1 MTYHLF
7 TKPEADIHQGMPKLE
22 WQNKK
27 ATSFFE
33 FWPTPI
39 IYLPVVIQWLYL
51 SLRHRSLSLPLIA
64 NPSIPF
70 AGMVGESKSSVLELA
85 GDHANSFIAAFVCLS
100 NNASKTPSSR
110 LSGALEKMNDA
121 GIDFPVIAKPDIGCR
136 GAGVKIINDDAD
148 LKNYL
153 INFPDKSNFLLQTK
167 VDYEAEAGI
176 FYIRYPGEPQGC
188 IFSIALKYSPYVI
201 GDGVQTLRQLITA
214 DLRAGKIA
222 NVYLSRHQQR
232 LDEVIP
238 DKIAFRLSFA
248 GSHSKGSI
256 FRNGNQFISDDL
268 TRVFD
273 KITDDLDGFYYG
285 RFDLRFS
292 NTEQLMKGKFF
303 SILEINGA
311 SAEAAHIW
319 DRNTSLGE
327 VYKTLFFQ
335 YKTLFNI
342 GYLNRKNGY
351 KPPSIWQLFKA
362 WRLESQLTRQYPETD

>member
-1 MTYHLF
+1 MMYHLL

-22 WQNKK
+22 WHNNKT
-27 ATSFFE
+27 TSFFE

-85 GDHANSFIAAFVCLS
+85 GDHANTFIAPFVCL
-100 NNASKTPSSR
+100 NNDASKTLDSR
-110 LSGALEKMNDA
+110 LNDTLKIMSDA
-121 GIDFPVIAKPDIGCR
+121 GINFPVVAKPDIGCR
-136 GAGVKIINDDAD
+136 GAGVKIINGTAN

-153 INFPDKSNFLLQTK
+153 INFPEQSNFLLQTK

-176 FYIRYPGEPQGC
+176 FYIRYPGQSQGC

-201 GDGVQTLRQLITA
+201 GDGIQTLRQLITT

-222 NVYLSRHQQR
+222 KAYLSRHQKI

-238 DKIAFRLSFA
+238 DKLAFRLSFA
-248 GSHSKGSI
+248 GNHSKGSI

-268 TRVFD
+268 TRTFD
-273 KITDDLDGFYYG
+273 KITDDLDDFYYG
-285 RFDLRFS
+285 RFDVRFS
-292 NTEQLMKGKFF
+292 STEQLMKGKAF

-327 VYKTLFFQ
+327 VYKTLFYQ

-342 GYLNRKNGY
+342 GCLNRKNGH